1 MKKYIKL
8 LLLTVFALSAFNLA
22 FAQSRQAPSAVTRQ
36 IYQDQKVKDAIEFIK
51 HQLPELIK
59 TDRAR
64 AISEYERHFANL
76 NKLNEQ
82 DVLFLVGHFYT
93 MADDAKTAIPLFID
107 LIKDSRL
114 GDDARQMLYL
124 LIYQRSVAYLLAEN
138 PETTNYL
145 KDVLNGLGN
154 QFDTG
159 KYYPL
164 FLYLWSDIVSGT
176 EKHQEV
182 ADYLAYYEQNRV
194 WVQNQY
200 NPRKAAIVNRLES
213 LDLEPFYQ
221 NPTDPEYLKLENAIN
236 AIHQDLNTLY
246 SEARTMRGLVL
257 RDYLDELYAEE
268 SRILGEMK
276 AQLKSYKDIP
286 QVNLSA
292 LASSDPTS
300 VGVSAYEKYREGAL
314 LIQELRFTADYYTKV
329 IALMDAVFE
338 KRYELF
344 VSGDP
349 SVIGRDFSDMEMKRL
364 YDIERNIETYDD
376 LINTIQTVMQTP
388 EYKAQTAM
396 DLRPQL
402 REYQEKRQDLQ
413 LRKQTYLTMRK
424 HESEAEELY
433 FNELL
438 EEYYALE
445 RDRLE
450 LTETLDLVEE
460 QLISMMMMQYPDDVK
475 EIIESQQ
482 NLVIENSPALEVMQL
497 SVAAIQTNLDYI
509 RLQNSYRQLSFRE
522 RQRQE
527 SARENKLSDAELE
540 REYNDIVAAKTGLLA
555 DYRAFVSANPDFM
568 AFEQPSGGFL
578 VSNANTYYNMGEL
591 AFAVDLN
598 DPTEALGFYRQA
610 LATDPDFYLKDFAL
624 YNIAYISGEFTKS
637 VKGQKIAE
645 FRELYPNRVRTDEFR
660 YTPADFD
667 EAIQAY
673 VQIKDQYPNSAY
685 YDESLYRLGVLYFL
699 IGTDAER
706 PIEWYAKANQ
716 EFDILVAKG
725 NSRYSYEALYQR
737 GFVKMNSGTDEDLNS
752 ALDDFAAIIKAV
764 DAGKIDNAALASDLK
779 STAMDNVSYCLIA
792 LDGTDHLSQAKGL
805 AALNRVLGDYQDENA
820 LAMILDRAA
829 ANKKD
834 MNLTMQSI
842 DFLENRL
849 QRSPNLLGNPALV
862 DSILVLYYT
871 PGLQL
876 RPGVVLDNVR
886 NEKYMY
892 SVATYAKDGAWYNQ
906 HIKDKDIQ
914 DPKLSKQL
922 ESIKRAY
929 HEVMVSR
936 YQAVLADYSDEAY
949 KSYSEHVNKF
959 AGYSELFGAD
969 FADWKKDIDRKDMI
983 LVSNLAERRK
993 TAPDYM
999 LAYQKR
1005 VGFNATYPETE
1016 QDDILRN
1023 EGLAYQYADAMY
1035 DMSAAQIA
1043 AGTYQEQAGMP
1054 ADKAA
1059 LQAFYTE
1066 AVERYYRV
1074 LTGPFANAQ
1083 GSFQTANRIYLKL
1096 AGIEF
1101 ASDMKSKAKERYQY
1115 MLQNEEILDVP
1126 SKYAIYLNL
1135 AYIAE
1140 EEEDYVLAE
1149 THFRKALTLAK
1160 AEDRELI
1167 DSLIKL
1173 QIQNSYEKAE
1183 ASGDFVAAA
1192 ANYAKL
1198 AEEFKADA
1206 QKYSE
1211 YKGAEANAYIK
1222 AKNYNAAIETYML
1235 LAGMKTNIDEV
1246 FTLYYLSWSTAD
1258 TLMMDPIKGQQIR
1271 NEFMDKY
1278 PTSSQTYSL
1287 RVEAIQKKAAVP
1299 SEREIAA
1306 QEYIALAAD
1315 VKANRINSGG
1325 IPSEAIYLEAFKI
1338 HDDDKQTA
1346 KKLQVLS
1353 DFVTTYPNYQDNN
1366 IFIKALALGYYELGD
1381 TLRFDDYA
1389 KQLFRRDKT
1398 QSDLYLAVAERE
1410 LNKILI
1416 QFDTAYLNKQWTQA
1430 FAKRDEY
1437 QRMEAAYKKEGL
1449 VMDHTRVYDN
1459 FTLVQQEYD
1468 RLQKKL
1474 AFLRSYDAVLAGVE
1488 NGNFFKQTPN
1498 QHLTVG
1504 VKTTWKNHFMGPK
1517 TQLLAN
1523 FRTMVNVEYNKVNRQ
1538 LTAENLVMLDPARI
1552 VKALTLM
1559 ARIKD
1564 YGIQV
1569 ITTQINK
1576 YFDVANE
1583 IQPFKTSPEFPS
1595 IKDGIWGVVN
1605 NDFIYPLEDESSA
1618 LYMSAYLDFHLAGYV
1633 DANTERAIAKLAE
1646 RKQLSEYQ
1654 KDEYV
1659 LGSAWTM
1666 RWKQENDQ
1674 FSPVNTPPL
1683 STTSP
1688 RGQKLG
1694 TMNVLAQRTL
1704 QADLNFNAKVMPDF
1718 AYVQMVYPYDPEIY
1732 VNEVKMPL
1740 ALVAIDTLEVNKPI
1754 TTRYAIRLTGDKW
1767 QPGNNVVKVLFP
1779 NKYQEAVPLHFALQ
1793 VYYNKEALR
1802 DALPKETTRYGTN
1815 EQWQAGYILPEAGAV
1830 ASKAIISNS
1839 FNIERTAIEGLSGQ
1853 SAQPIWL
1860 TESVETPYYVAY
1872 FEREFNVAGDF
1883 LEGSL
1888 EYVVPEYATVYLNDT
1903 LLVEGEPVDMEMDPI
1918 MVFPRLLDIPAQSIK
1933 QGANKLRIVV
1943 NNQSQFRGILA
1954 ELTIIQAGKE

>member
-8 LLLTVFALSAFNLA
+8 LLLTVFALSAINLA
-22 FAQSRQAPSAVTRQ
+22 FAQSRPAPSAVTRQ
-36 IYQDQKVKDAIEFIK
+36 IYQDQKVKDAIDFIK
-51 HQLPELIK
+51 FQLPELIK

-64 AISEYERHFANL
+64 AISEYEKHFANL

-93 MADDAKTAIPLFID
+93 MADDAKTAIPLFLD
-107 LIKDSRL
+107 LIKDARL
-114 GDDARQMLYL
+114 GEDARQMLYL

-164 FLYLWSDIVSGT
+164 FLYLWSDLVSGT
-176 EKHQEV
+176 SKHQEV
-182 ADYLAYYEQNRV
+182 TDYLAYYEQNQI

-200 NPRKAAIVNRLES
+200 NPRKAAIVSRLEN

-221 NPTDPEYLKLENAIN
+221 NPTDPEYNKLENAIN
-236 AIHQDLNTLY
+236 SIHQDLQTLY
-246 SEARTMRGLVL
+246 TEARTMRGLVL
-257 RDYLDELYAEE
+257 REYLDKLYEEE
-268 SRILGEMK
+268 SRILTELK

-292 LASSDPTS
+292 LASSDPSS

-314 LIQELRFTADYYTKV
+314 LIQELRFTADYYAKV

-338 KRYELF
+338 SRYQLF
-344 VSGDP
+344 LKGDP

-364 YDIERNIETYDD
+364 YDIERNIETYNE
-376 LINTIQTVMQTP
+376 LISTIQTVMQSP
-388 EYKAQTAM
+388 EYKAQTAL

-413 LRKQTYLTMRK
+413 LRKQTYLTTRK
-424 HESEAEELY
+424 HESEVEELY

-450 LTETLDLVEE
+450 LTETLDMVEE
-460 QLISMMMMQYPDDVK
+460 QLIAMMMMQYPDDVK
-475 EIIESQQ
+475 EIIANQQ
-482 NLVIENSPALEVMQL
+482 NLVMENSPALEVMQFN
-497 SVAAIQTNLDYI
+497 VAAIQTNLDYI
-509 RLQNSYRQLSFRE
+509 RLQNTYRQLSYRE
-522 RQRQE
+522 RQRQD
-527 SARENKLSDAELE
+527 SARDNKLSDAELE
-540 REYNDIVAAKTGLLA
+540 REYNAIIAAKTTLLN
-555 DYRAFVSANPDFM
+555 DYRAFVRANPEFT

-598 DPTEALGFYRQA
+598 DPTEALEFYRLA
-610 LATDPDFYLKDFAL
+610 LQTDPEFYLKDYAL

-645 FRELYPNRVRTDEFR
+645 FRELNPNRVRTNEFR
-660 YTPADFD
+660 YTPEDFQ

-673 VQIKDQYPNSAY
+673 VDIKEMHPNSPY
-685 YDESLYRLGVLYFL
+685 FDEALYRLGVLYFL

-706 PIEWYAKANQ
+706 PIEWYTKANQ
-716 EFDILVAKG
+716 EFDILVARSS
-725 NSRYSYEALYQR
+725 SRYSYEALYQR

-764 DAGKIDNAALASDLK
+764 DAGKIENAALAADLK

-805 AALNRVLGDYQDENA
+805 AALNRVLGDYQDEEA
-820 LAMILDRAA
+820 LARILDRAA

-834 MNLTMQSI
+834 MNLTLQSI

-862 DSILVLYYT
+862 DSILVLYHS

-876 RPGVVLDNVR
+876 RPGVVLADVR
-886 NEKYMY
+886 NQKYQY
-892 SVATYAKDGAWYNQ
+892 SVNTYGRGGTWYDR
-906 HIKDKDIQ
+906 HVKDKDLQNPEIV
-914 DPKLSKQL
+914 KQL
-922 ESIKRAY
+922 DSVKRAY
-929 HEVMVSR
+929 HELMVTR
-936 YQAVLADYSDEAY
+936 YQAVLATYTDEAY
-949 KSYSEHVNKF
+949 KAYSDHVAKF
-959 AGYSELFGAD
+959 AQYSELFGED
-969 FADWKKDIDRKDMI
+969 FAEWKKDIDRKDMI
-983 LVSNLAERRK
+983 LVSNMAERSK
-993 TAPDYM
+993 TGYDYL

-1005 VGFNATYPETE
+1005 VGFNTTYPDTE
-1016 QDDILRN
+1016 QDDFLRN

-1035 DMSAAQIA
+1035 DMASAQMTS
-1043 AGTYQEQAGMP
+1043 GTYQPMAGMP
-1054 ADKAA
+1054 ADRAT
-1059 LQAFYTE
+1059 LDAFYTE
-1066 AVERYYRV
+1066 AVERYYRA
-1074 LTGPFANAQ
+1074 LTGPFANAT

-1101 ASDMKSKAKERYQY
+1101 ASGKKPQAKERYLF
-1115 MLQNEEILDVP
+1115 MLQNEEILDTP

-1140 EEEDYVLAE
+1140 EETDYALAE
-1149 THFRKALTLAK
+1149 SHFRKALTLAK
-1160 AEDRELI
+1160 TEDRELI

-1198 AEEFKADA
+1198 ADEFKADA
-1206 QKYSE
+1206 RKYAE

-1246 FTLYYLSWSTAD
+1246 FTLYYLSWTTAE
-1258 TLMMDPIKGQQIR
+1258 TQMMDPIRGQQIR
-1271 NEFMDKY
+1271 DEFMNKY
-1278 PTSSQTYSL
+1278 PNSNQTYSL

-1299 SEREIAA
+1299 TEREQAA
-1306 QEYIALAAD
+1306 QEYLALAAD
-1315 VKANRINSGG
+1315 VKANRIDSGG

-1338 HDDDKQTA
+1338 HDEDKQTE

-1353 DFVTTYPNYQDNN
+1353 NFITTYPNYQDNN

-1381 TLRFDDYA
+1381 TLRFDGYA
-1389 KQLFRRDKT
+1389 KQLFMRDKN
-1398 QSDLYLAVAERE
+1398 QNELYLAVAERE

-1437 QRMEAAYKKEGL
+1437 MRVEAAYKKEGL
-1449 VMDHTRVYDN
+1449 VMDHTRVYNN
-1459 FTLVQQEYD
+1459 FALVQQEYD

-1523 FRTMVNVEYNKVNRQ
+1523 FRTMVNAEYNKVNRQ
-1538 LTAENLVMLDPARI
+1538 LTPENLVSLDPARI

-1564 YGIQV
+1564 YGMQV

-1583 IQPFKTSPEFPS
+1583 IQPFKNSPEFPS
-1595 IKDGIWGVVN
+1595 IKEGIWGVVN

-1618 LYMSAYLDFHLAGYV
+1618 LYMSTYLDFHLAGYV
-1633 DANTERAIAKLAE
+1633 DANTERAVAKLSE
-1646 RKQLSEYQ
+1646 RKQLPEYQ
-1654 KDEYV
+1654 RDEYV
-1659 LGSAWTM
+1659 LGGAWSM
-1666 RWKQENDQ
+1666 RWLQGEDQ
-1674 FSPVNTPPL
+1674 YSPVNTPPL

-1688 RGQKLG
+1688 KGQKLG

-1704 QADLNFNAKVMPDF
+1704 VAELNFNAKVMPDF

-1732 VNEVKMPL
+1732 VNNVKMPL

-1767 QPGNNVVKVLFP
+1767 QPGNNAVKVMFP

-1793 VYYNKEALR
+1793 VFYNKEALR
-1802 DALPKETTRYGTN
+1802 DAMPKETTRYGTN
-1815 EQWQAGYILPEAGAV
+1815 DQWRAGYVDPEKGSV
-1830 ASKAIISNS
+1830 PSKAIAATG
-1839 FNIERTAIEGLSGQ
+1839 FGIERSAIEGLSNQ
-1853 SAQPIWL
+1853 SAQPIWID
-1860 TESVETPYYVAY
+1860 EPADTPFELVY
-1872 FEREFNVAGDF
+1872 FERDFNLTGDF
-1883 LEGSL
+1883 FEGTL
-1888 EYVVPEYATVYLNDT
+1888 EYVVPEFASVYINDT
-1903 LLVEGEPVDMEMDPI
+1903 LVVEAEPIDMDLEPVT
-1918 MVFPRLLDIPAQSIK
+1918 VYPRLLDIPARIIK
-1933 QGANKLRIVV
+1933 QGINKIRIVAD
-1943 NNQSQFRGILA
+1943 NQSLFRGILA
-1954 ELTIIQAGKE
+1954 EITIIQAGKE